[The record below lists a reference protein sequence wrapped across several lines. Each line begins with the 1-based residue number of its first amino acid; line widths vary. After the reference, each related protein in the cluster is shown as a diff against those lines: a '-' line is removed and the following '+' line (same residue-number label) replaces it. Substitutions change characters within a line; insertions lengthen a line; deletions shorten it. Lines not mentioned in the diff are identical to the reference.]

1 MKKLT
6 SIICLA
12 LCAMLCLSGIAFAE
26 SATPNVDAIKA
37 AGKIVMLTNAAFPPF
52 EYLADE
58 LNEDGT
64 SKVAGVDA
72 DIAAEI
78 AADLGVEL
86 EIVDMDFDGII
97 LAVDEGKGDFGAAG
111 MTVTA
116 EREEQIAFSIKYVK
130 SAQYIIV
137 KADNETITT
146 GADLEGKVIGVQMGT
161 TGDFYASDLEATGA
175 TVMRYKD
182 AVTASM
188 DLANGRIDAVV
199 TDELPA
205 KSIVASNEALKLIDE
220 VLTEE
225 EYAIAVDKEKTD
237 LLEAI
242 NNTLTRLQ
250 EEGKIE
256 LFINNHMGLAAPEET
271 AEPEATAAPAK

>member
-52 EYLADE
+52 EYLGDE
-58 LNEDGT
+58 LKEDGT
-64 SKVAGVDA
+64 AKVVGVDA

-78 AADLGVEL
+78 AKDLGVEL

-97 LAVDEGKGDFGAAG
+97 LAVQSGKGDFGAAG
-111 MTVTA
+111 MTVKP
-116 EREEQIAFSIKYVK
+116 EREEMVNFSIKYVK
-130 SAQYIIV
+130 SSQYILV
-137 KADNETITT
+137 KADSDIKCA
-146 GADLEGKVIGVQMGT
+146 ADLEGKTIGVQLGT
-161 TGDFYASDLEATGA
+161 TGDFFATDEIPGSV
-175 TVMRYKD
+175 VMPYKD
-182 AVTASM
+182 AVTASL
-188 DLANGRIDAVV
+188 DLANGRVDAVI

-205 KSIVASNEALKLIDE
+205 KAIAASNEALVLIEE

-225 EYAIAVDKEKTD
+225 EYAIAVAKEKTD

-242 NNTLTRLQ
+242 NKTITRLQ
-250 EEGKIE
+250 EEGLIE
-256 LFINNHMGLAAPEET
+256 VFINNHMGLAAPEES
-271 AEPEATAAPAK
+271 AAPEATAEPAK